1 MIDFKKLPNLVF
13 ICDGERY
20 KSFIFSSEKEP
31 GSITEDIYKKRK
43 FDLEKCIALTGAK
56 VNTEVSDIFC
66 IVKGYIINENYDA
79 FLEYLETLNKALT
92 LKYGAEYE
100 EYNTLFKSY
109 VLAEIGGKII

>member
-1 MIDFKKLPNLVF
+1 MIDLKKLPNLVL
-13 ICDGERY
+13 ICDDSEQY
-20 KSFIFSSEKEP
+20 KGFIFSSEKEP

-43 FDLEKCIALTGAK
+43 FDLEKCIVLTGAK
-56 VNTEVSDIFC
+56 VNTKASDIFC

-100 EYNTLFKSY
+100 EYNVYFKSY
-109 VLAEIGGKII
+109 VLAEVKEK